1 MAELSTIARPYAEAL
16 FGAANADGAGLA
28 AWAELVNEMAQAA
41 QHPEVQAALS
51 DPGLDAGARAA
62 LLRALLKSSVS
73 KPAENFLALL
83 ADNDRLALLPEIA
96 RQFEALK
103 NRQEGSAEARIDSAF
118 ELTDA
123 QVAELVAGLEKK
135 FQVKLKP
142 DVRVDPSLIGGV
154 RVTVGDQVLDTSVS
168 AQLVRL
174 RDALVAH

>member
-28 AWAELVNEMAQAA
+28 AWAELVHEMAQAA

-51 DPGLDAGARAA
+51 NPGLDAAARAS
-62 LLRALLKSSVS
+62 LLRALLKSPVTP
-73 KPAENFLALL
+73 PAENFLALL
-83 ADNDRLALLPEIA
+83 AENDRLALLPEIA

-103 NRQEGSAEARIDSAF
+103 NRQEGSAVARIDSAF

-123 QVAELVAGLEKK
+123 QVTDLVAGLEKK

-142 DVRVDPSLIGGV
+142 DVRVDSSLIGGV

-168 AQLVRL
+168 AQLLRL

>member
-16 FGAANADGAGLA
+16 FGAASADGAGLD

-51 DPGLDAGARAA
+51 DPALDAAARVS
-62 LLRALLKSSVS
+62 LLRALLKSPVS
-73 KPAENFLALL
+73 SQAENFLALL
-83 ADNDRLALLPEIA
+83 AQNDRLALLPEVA
-96 RQFEALK
+96 RQFMEQK
-103 NRQEGSAEARIDSAF
+103 NRREGSAEALIESAF
-118 ELTDA
+118 ELSDA

-168 AQLVRL
+168 AQLVRM